1 MDVDEWST
9 TEDIEKARATA
20 ERRLKIDR
28 SGGNIKEED
37 QGESSSS
44 SSSSSSRGHSKSKKE
59 TEVADEEQINHM
71 DIECGGKVEETLGSH
86 AAFTLALLER
96 LCFILSDTGVVQHLP
111 DSLGAIADAKG
122 LTPLNKSCTSLSHT
136 LSHILDH
143 NTNILFSSSLVLVLE
158 QSINQSINQV
168 YMRRFLY

>member
-9 TEDIEKARATA
+9 AEDIEKARVIA

-28 SGGNIKEED
+28 SGGTIKEED
-37 QGESSSS
+37 PGESSS

-59 TEVADEEQINHM
+59 TEVADEEEINHM

-122 LTPLNKSCTSLSHT
+122 LGISSKTSCP
-136 LSHILDH
+136 ILC
-143 NTNILFSSSLVLVLE
+143 NPSSSPPFSSSLLIILVSSNPL
-158 QSINQSINQV
+158 QQV
-168 YMRRFLY
+168 YMQRSLY

>member
-9 TEDIEKARATA
+9 AEDIEKARVIA

-28 SGGNIKEED
+28 SGGTIKEED
-37 QGESSSS
+37 PGESSS

-59 TEVADEEQINHM
+59 TEVADEEEINHM

-122 LTPLNKSCTSLSHT
+122 LKTSKTSCL
-136 LSHILDH
+136 ILY
-143 NTNILFSSSLVLVLE
+143 NPSSPPPFSSSLLLILV
-158 QSINQSINQV
+158 SSNPIHQV
-168 YMRRFLY
+168 YMQRSLY